1 MNSED
6 SDLPDKVSLHGQLL
20 RYIETLNSQNFRMI
34 AIFSSIITLASVVI
48 AFFTNTDIDFDPL
61 LVKLIIIC
69 SVFLTIILSFV
80 GSIAVFN
87 NWQSVM
93 SYREMLSRI
102 SQQINYISSSK
113 IDLQDVNWH
122 FSGPTTPQE
131 YWLSMKGIVRF
142 RVAVVFSLL
151 NIVAFLFLGFYTEKI
166 LLHTSI
172 GVIVSFIVFYFSWF
186 KKVLPLNSLK
196 RKTRMTRYLK
206 NERKKWVN
214 ENIQKFHSEKLTN
227 IYSSESSY
235 RNVLNK
241 KSMLA
246 IQEIINRK
254 IVTKCELRKL
264 SKANLCEEI
273 ENLRKTSK
281 ANLCEEIEN
290 LRKTSKANKREK
302 IKNLRKTSKVNKRE
316 KIKNLRKTSKANKRE
331 EIKNLRK
338 TSRAKLCNTLKE
350 HKKTPKKKL
359 RTEMIEFLK
368 KNKEALLDSIQIKK
382 VED

>member
-1 MNSED
+1 
-6 SDLPDKVSLHGQLL
+6 
-20 RYIETLNSQNFRMI
+20 
-34 AIFSSIITLASVVI
+34 
-48 AFFTNTDIDFDPL
+48 
-61 LVKLIIIC
+61 
-69 SVFLTIILSFV
+69 
-80 GSIAVFN
+80 
-87 NWQSVM
+87 
-93 SYREMLSRI
+93 
-102 SQQINYISSSK
+102 
-113 IDLQDVNWH
+113 
-122 FSGPTTPQE
+122 
-131 YWLSMKGIVRF
+131 
-142 RVAVVFSLL
+142 
-151 NIVAFLFLGFYTEKI
+151 
-166 LLHTSI
+166 
-172 GVIVSFIVFYFSWF
+172 
-186 KKVLPLNSLK
+186 
-196 RKTRMTRYLK
+196 MTRYLK

-281 ANLCEEIEN
+281 AN
-290 LRKTSKANKREK
+290 KREK

-316 KIKNLRKTSKANKRE
+316 K
-331 EIKNLRK
+331 IKNLRK